1 MNPETEQLEEVQDRP
16 VFTATTHLNAAMQ
29 QEAAT
34 ALTPKATTVVS
45 WICFGVIAL
54 MAGVLVWQLIAT
66 GNKNNLFML
75 VVLALTMVFLLYN
88 KFTAPKKALQRWEA
102 GIRRQYGTDC
112 LTLETE
118 FYPHNLAQT
127 LKENDDH
134 RRGLFRPLAHRRDGA
149 SAPPAP
155 LARQL
160 VLCRKERHRR
170 RNGRRP
176 REISGGA
183 RSEPQL
189 RRQSNGIFP
198 RKTDAG

>member
-16 VFTATTHLNAAMQ
+16 VFTATTRLNAAMQ

-127 LKENDDH
+127 LKENDDITVEGYSTLSRIAETEH
-134 RRGLFRPLAHRRDGA
+134 LLLLRRSRDNWFFVEKSGIGGGTVDDLVKFLEARGL
-149 SAPPAP
+149 S
-155 LARQL
+155 
-160 VLCRKERHRR
+160 
-170 RNGRRP
+170 
-176 REISGGA
+176 
-183 RSEPQL
+183 RS
-189 RRQSNGIFP
+189 
-198 RKTDAG
+198 